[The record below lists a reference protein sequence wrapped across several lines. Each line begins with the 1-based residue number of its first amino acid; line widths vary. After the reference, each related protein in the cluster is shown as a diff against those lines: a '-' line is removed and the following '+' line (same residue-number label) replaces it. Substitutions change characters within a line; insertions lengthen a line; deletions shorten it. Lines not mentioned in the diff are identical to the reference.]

1 MILFDVDSP
10 VERRA
15 LLRRAGAVAALLP
28 LGGLLSAC
36 GEVEAGANGD
46 EPSGSGS
53 AASDGASSGVD
64 QASAGSAGSVLVT
77 YFSATGNTAGIASA
91 VVEHL
96 GANTFEI
103 SPAQPYADADLNYN
117 DDGSRVSQERASDAR
132 PELSQDIPDGFADY
146 DIVFLG
152 YPIWWGEAAWP
163 LRTFVEANDF
173 SGKVVVPFCTSASS
187 GIGGSGEALAELAG
201 AGDWRE
207 GSRFSGSAPTVDV
220 ADWVDGLGL

>member
-1 MILFDVDSP
+1 MALFDVDSP
-10 VERRA
+10 IERRV
-15 LLRRAGAVAALLP
+15 LLRRAGAAAALLP

-64 QASAGSAGSVLVT
+64 RASAGSAGSVLVA

-91 VVEHL
+91 VAEHL
-96 GANTFEI
+96 GADTFEI

-173 SGKVVVPFCTSASS
+173 QARSWFRFAPRRARESVAVARRWPSWPVRA
-187 GIGGSGEALAELAG
+187 IGARGRVSRALPPLSMWPTGSTA
-201 AGDWRE
+201 
-207 GSRFSGSAPTVDV
+207 
-220 ADWVDGLGL
+220 